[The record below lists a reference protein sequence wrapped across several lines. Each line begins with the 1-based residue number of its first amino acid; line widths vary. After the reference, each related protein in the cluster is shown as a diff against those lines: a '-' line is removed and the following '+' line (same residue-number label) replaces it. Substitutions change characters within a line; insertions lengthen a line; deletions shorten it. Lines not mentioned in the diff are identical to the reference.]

1 MQIQIPSLDFIRA
14 YKWLLINLRP
24 ECPEHFLLPWG
35 AELEPRGERVVEPQV
50 RKEWAGVIHLPAGGI
65 WLLAKTSPV

>member
-24 ECPEHFLLPWG
+24 ECPEHFLLAWG

-50 RKEWAGVIHLPAGGI
+50 RKEWAGVIHLPAEGI
-65 WLLAKTSPV
+65 WLLAKTPPV